1 MEILTA
7 VYLFLS
13 SLFLSIIPGREFKEG
28 IFQQPTSFYPPLTQ
42 NSIEKTVSKLI
53 FRGLFRYNTYGELEN
68 DLVDTYQISDDGL
81 TYTFKIKDNQY
92 WIDGKKITSDDILYT
107 SYNSPSLQGISTDK
121 IDDLTVKFKLQNKYS
136 PFISLMTQGIVQ
148 NNSLEKGNDLTP
160 VSSGDFRVVKVKRSG
175 PIIKEITLYSSKYKI
190 SKLTYRFY
198 SSEDEL
204 FTAAKLGEIDAF
216 TTEQEHD
223 LPNFSN
229 YKYPIISN
237 SYGLF
242 FNMAQEK
249 SIDVTLR
256 KNIAKVIDY
265 EEIDQKYGIP
275 VEGVISKDAVYT
287 DKKAT
292 INPFDS
298 KFKDNYSDKELII
311 KSTSSKR
318 NLEVLNGIKNYLE
331 ESLKLSIEIKLFSN
345 QDFIEEVVKKKDFDV
360 IFFGIETQKDP
371 DRYINWH
378 SSGVKSGFNFTSYQ
392 NAVADKALEEG
403 RSQTDQ
409 TKRIINYNKFQETFN
424 KDLPAIFLFH
434 PFVNY
439 YISNR
444 VTGIGEKYT
453 FDSSDRYLDF
463 INWAIN

>member
-1 MEILTA
+1 MEILA
-7 VYLFLS
+7 SVYLFLS
-13 SLFLSIIPGREFKEG
+13 SVFLSIVPGREFKEG
-28 IFQQPTSFYPPLTQ
+28 VFQQPSSFYPALAQ

-53 FRGLFRYNTYGELEN
+53 FRGLFKYNIYGELEN
-68 DLVDTYQISDDGL
+68 DLVDSYEISEDGL

-92 WIDGKKITSDDILYT
+92 WIDGKKITSEDILYT

-121 IDDLTVKFKLQNKYS
+121 IDELTVKFKLQNKYS

-148 NNSLEKGNDLTP
+148 NNSLEKGNDLNP
-160 VSSGDFRVVKVKRSG
+160 VSSGDFRVVRVKRSG
-175 PIIKEITLYSSKYKI
+175 PIVKEITLHSSKYKI

-204 FTAAKLGEIDAF
+204 YTAAKLGEIDAF
-216 TTEQEHD
+216 TTEQEHN
-223 LPNFSN
+223 LPNFTN
-229 YKYPIISN
+229 YRYPIISN

-242 FNMAQEK
+242 FNMSK
-249 SIDVTLR
+249 DRLIDASLR

-275 VEGVISKDAVYT
+275 VEGVISKDAIYT

-292 INPFDS
+292 ISPFDS
-298 KFKDNYSDKELII
+298 KFKENYSEKEIVI
-311 KSTSSKR
+311 KSTNSKR
-318 NLEVLNGIKNYLE
+318 NQEVLNGLKNYLE
-331 ESLKLSIEIKLFSN
+331 DSLKLSIEIKLYSN
-345 QDFIEEVVKKKDFDV
+345 EEFIEEVVKKKDFDV

-392 NAVADKALEEG
+392 NPIADKALEEG
-403 RSQTDQ
+403 RSVTDL
-409 TKRIINYNKFQETFN
+409 TKRLVNYNKFQEVFN
-424 KDLPAIFLFH
+424 KDLPAIYLFH
-434 PFVNY
+434 PFNNF

-453 FDSSDRYLDF
+453 FDSTDRYLDF
-463 INWAIN
+463 SNWAIN

>member
-1 MEILTA
+1 MEILA
-7 VYLFLS
+7 SVYLFLS
-13 SLFLSIIPGREFKEG
+13 SVFLSIVPGREFKEG
-28 IFQQPTSFYPPLTQ
+28 VFQQPSSFYPALAQ

-53 FRGLFRYNTYGELEN
+53 FRGLFKYNIYGELEN
-68 DLVDTYQISDDGL
+68 DLVDSYEISEDGL

-92 WIDGKKITSDDILYT
+92 WIDGKKITSEDILYT

-121 IDDLTVKFKLQNKYS
+121 IDELTVKFKLQNKYS

-148 NNSLEKGNDLTP
+148 NNSLEKGNDLNP
-160 VSSGDFRVVKVKRSG
+160 VSSGDFRVVRVKRSG
-175 PIIKEITLYSSKYKI
+175 PIVKEITLHSSKYKI

-204 FTAAKLGEIDAF
+204 YTAAKLGEIDAF
-216 TTEQEHD
+216 TTEQEHN
-223 LPNFSN
+223 LPNFTN
-229 YKYPIISN
+229 YRYPIISN

-242 FNMAQEK
+242 FNMSK
-249 SIDVTLR
+249 DRLIDATLR

-275 VEGVISKDAVYT
+275 VEGVISKDAIYT

-292 INPFDS
+292 ISPFDS
-298 KFKDNYSDKELII
+298 KFKENYSEKEIVI
-311 KSTSSKR
+311 KSTNSKR
-318 NLEVLNGIKNYLE
+318 NQEVLNGLKNYLE
-331 ESLKLSIEIKLFSN
+331 DSLKLSIEIKLYSN
-345 QDFIEEVVKKKDFDV
+345 EEFIEEVVKKKDFDV

-392 NAVADKALEEG
+392 NPIADKALEEG
-403 RSQTDQ
+403 RSVTDL
-409 TKRIINYNKFQETFN
+409 TKRLVNYNKFQEVFN
-424 KDLPAIFLFH
+424 KDLPAIYLFH
-434 PFVNY
+434 PFNNF

-453 FDSSDRYLDF
+453 FDSTDRYLDF
-463 INWAIN
+463 SNWAIN